1 MFCINGIDVSYVE
14 RNKKHFSIA
23 FYILLAAFMF
33 GVSYSTCAQV
43 TVRGV
48 IIDVETKE
56 RLVGATVILKDSPT
70 GTVTNQD
77 GEFEITFQEAL
88 PFTIVVSYIGYV
100 SQDLVID
107 SHGQELNISLSPETY
122 QLDDVVIKGSR
133 LSEKQKE
140 SPLTVESMDI
150 ISMKETPA
158 VNFYDG
164 LGMLKGVDL
173 TAASIGFKIVNTRG
187 FNSTNPVRSLQI
199 IDGVDNQAPGLNFSL
214 GNFLGASEM
223 DLQRVEI
230 IAGASTAMYGP
241 NAFNGVIKMTTKDP
255 FLHQGLIVMA
265 KAGERNL
272 FEGVIRYVKVFSNK
286 EDEDKLA
293 LKINVSFMRADDWEA
308 TNLSATEQSL
318 VDQTNPGG
326 YDAVNVYGDENLMAG
341 MNNHSGPYGQRTM
354 PGLGIFYRTGY
365 HEKDLV
371 DYDSRNLKIGSS
383 LYYKLTPDIVAQY
396 SYFLGTGTTVY
407 QGDNRYSLKDILFQQ
422 HKIELKKP
430 GKFFIR
436 AYSTRED
443 AGNSYDAYFTA
454 LLLQETAKSDE
465 FWSNDYTSYWLRNVR
480 TDVRALPGFPPIQNP
495 YDYEGANL
503 VLEQN
508 LESLNQWHQ
517 ETRQF
522 ADGQGYNPTTSSDFL
537 EPGTERFDTEFN
549 RIISSSRYLEGGSGF
564 KDKSALSH
572 IHGEYNFS
580 AEIIDII
587 VGGSYRLYKPNSS
600 GTIFSDT
607 GGVVITN
614 YEYGFYTSL
623 EKRFFERDLIVT
635 ATARLDKNENFNFLL
650 SPAVSAVY
658 RYDANNYFRL
668 SFSSAIRNP
677 TLQDQ
682 YLYYD
687 VGRAILIGNINGF
700 ESLVTIPSL
709 LDYYNGLNRDTLEW
723 FNVPPVRPEK
733 VKTIEIGYKGTL
745 FNVLFI
751 DASYYFSVYRDF
763 LGFNVGAT
771 LEFDPGSGILNDAQ
785 VYRVSANSLDMV
797 TTQGFSIGI
806 NYYFGKYYSIIT
818 NYSFNRLN
826 RRGSTDPIIPAFNT
840 PENKFNIG
848 VSGRDILAQIGL
860 FNRIS
865 DRLPVA
871 YLKNFG
877 FYVNYKWQQGFLFEG
892 SPQFTGHIPSYGML
906 DLQLNYRVPKI
917 STTFKIGASN
927 ILNNRI
933 YQTYGGPFI
942 GRLAY
947 VSVLVELDKGTF

>member
-1 MFCINGIDVSYVE
+1 MKK
-14 RNKKHFSIA
+14 NKRCLSIA
-23 FYILLAAFMF
+23 LPIILAALLLGISF
-33 GVSYSTCAQV
+33 STSAQV

-48 IIDVETKE
+48 IIDDETGEK
-56 RLVGATVILKDSPT
+56 LVGATIVLKETSI
-70 GTVTNQD
+70 GTVTNTD
-77 GEFEITFQEAL
+77 GEFELTVQESLPIT
-88 PFTIVVSYIGYV
+88 VVISYVGYV
-100 SQDLVID
+100 SQELYID
-107 SHGQELNISLSPETY
+107 SPSQEFNISLNPDAY
-122 QLDDVVIKGSR
+122 LIDDVVVTGSR

-150 ISMKETPA
+150 ISIKETPSA
-158 VNFYDG
+158 NFYDG

-187 FNSTNPVRSLQI
+187 FNSTSPVRSLQI

-214 GNFLGASEM
+214 GNFLGASEL
-223 DLQRVEI
+223 DLQKVEI

-272 FEGVIRYVKVFSNK
+272 LEGVFRYARVFRNR
-286 EDEDKLA
+286 EDKDKLA
-293 LKINVSFMRADDWEA
+293 LKFNLSFMRADDWEA
-308 TNLSATEQSL
+308 TNLNATEQSL
-318 VDQTNPGG
+318 VDPANPGG
-326 YDAVNVYGDENLMAG
+326 YDAVNVYGDGNMFGGTSDYSDL
-341 MNNHSGPYGQRTM
+341 YGQSNY

-365 HEKDLV
+365 HEKDIV
-371 DYDSRNLKIGSS
+371 DYDSRNLKIGSA
-383 LYYKLTPDIVAQY
+383 LYYKLTAELVAQY

-407 QGDNRYSLKDILFQQ
+407 QGDNRYSLKDIVFQQ
-422 HKIELKKP
+422 HKFELSKP
-430 GKFFIR
+430 GRFFIR
-436 AYSTRED
+436 AYTTRED
-443 AGNSYDAYFTA
+443 AGNSYDAVFTA
-454 LLLQETAKSDE
+454 QLLQEAAKP
-465 FWSNDYTSYWLRNVR
+465 NDQWPYDYSTYYIQNVR
-480 TDVRALPGFPPIQNP
+480 SKVKALPGFPDEPPLGVP

-503 VLEQN
+503 VMEQN
-508 LESLNQWHQ
+508 IDSINKWHM

-522 ADGQGYNPTTSSDFL
+522 ADGPGTFTGNSAFL
-537 EPGTERFDTEFN
+537 EPGTEGFDTVFN
-549 RIISSSRYLEGGSGF
+549 RIISSARYLEGGSGF

-572 IHGEYNFS
+572 IHGEYKIS
-580 AEIIDII
+580 EEIIDI
-587 VGGSYRLYKPNSS
+587 VLGGSYRLYNPNSS

-614 YEYGFYTSL
+614 YEYGLYTSL

-650 SPAVSAVY
+650 SPAVSVVY
-658 RYDANNYFRL
+658 RYDANKYFRL

-682 YLYYD
+682 YLFYNL
-687 VGRAILIGNINGF
+687 GPAILVGNINGF
-700 ESLVTIPSL
+700 DSLVTFPSL
-709 LDYYNGLNRDTLEW
+709 RDYYSKLNRDTLNW

-733 VKTIEIGYKGTL
+733 VKTIEIGFKGTL
-745 FNVLFI
+745 FYSLFI
-751 DASYYFSVYRDF
+751 DASYYFSFYRDF
-763 LGFNVGAT
+763 LGFKLGSD
-771 LEFDPGSGILNDAQ
+771 LEFDPGTGILYDYQ
-785 VYRVSANSLDMV
+785 HYRVSANSPDMI

-806 NYYFGKYYSIIT
+806 NYYFRKYYSLIT
-818 NYSFNRLN
+818 NYSFNRLD

-848 VSGRDILAQIGL
+848 LSGRDIIAEINLL
-860 FNRIS
+860 NRIS
-865 DRLPVA
+865 DRLPVV
-871 YLKNFG
+871 YLKNCG

-892 SPQFTGHIPSYGML
+892 SPQFTGHIPAYGMM
-906 DLQLNYRVPKI
+906 DVQLNYRLPKI

-927 ILNNRI
+927 ILDNRV

-947 VSVLVELDKGTF
+947 ASVLVELDKGIF

>member
-1 MFCINGIDVSYVE
+1 M
-14 RNKKHFSIA
+14 KKYKRHFSHVLHLLVIA
-23 FYILLAAFMF
+23 LLL
-33 GVSYSTCAQV
+33 GISISISAQV
-43 TVRGV
+43 TVKGV
-48 IIDVETKE
+48 IIDDETRE
-56 RLVGATVILKDSPT
+56 RLVGATIILKET
-70 GTVTNQD
+70 TIGTVTNAN
-77 GEFEITFQEAL
+77 GEFELAVEAPI
-88 PFTIVVSYIGYV
+88 PFTIIISYMGYV
-100 SQDLVID
+100 SQELAID
-107 SHGQELNISLSPETY
+107 SPGHELIISLTPEAY
-122 QLDDVVIKGSR
+122 RIDDVMIKGSR

-173 TAASIGFKIVNTRG
+173 VAASIGFKIVNTRG

-214 GNFLGASEM
+214 GNFLGASEL

-241 NAFNGVIKMTTKDP
+241 NAFNGVIKMITKDP
-255 FLHQGLIVMA
+255 FVHQGLIVMA

-272 FEGVIRYVKVFSNK
+272 LEVVMRYARVFKNK
-286 EDEDKLA
+286 ENQDKLA
-293 LKINVSFMRADDWEA
+293 IKFNVSFMRADDWEA
-308 TNLSATEQSL
+308 TNLNATEQSL
-318 VDQTNPGG
+318 ADRANPGG
-326 YDAVNVYGDENLMAG
+326 YDAVNVYGDEFYT
-341 MNNHSGPYGQRTM
+341 NNSDSYGQRTM
-354 PGLGIFYRTGY
+354 PGLGIYYRTGY
-365 HEKDLV
+365 HEKDIV

-383 LYYKLTPDIVAQY
+383 LHYKLTPNIVAQY

-430 GKFFIR
+430 GKFFVR

-443 AGNSYDAYFTA
+443 AGKSYDAVFTA
-454 LLLQETAKSDE
+454 LLLQEAAKSKDN
-465 FWSNDYTSYWLRNVR
+465 WTNDYSTYWLREVR
-480 TDVRALPGFPPIQNP
+480 NNVRALPGFPPLQNP
-495 YDYEGANL
+495 FDYEGANL
-503 VLEQN
+503 VMEQN
-508 LESLNQWHQ
+508 LKSLYQWHSD
-517 ETRQF
+517 TRQF
-522 ADGQGYNPTTSSDFL
+522 TDGPGYNPTISSAFL
-537 EPGTERFDTEFN
+537 EPGTERFDTVFN
-549 RIISSSRYLEGGSGF
+549 RIISSARFLEGGSGF
-564 KDKSALSH
+564 KDKSALTH
-572 IHGEYNFS
+572 IHGEYNISKKF
-580 AEIIDII
+580 ID
-587 VGGSYRLYKPNSS
+587 VTLGGSYRLYTPNSS

-614 YEYGFYTSL
+614 YEFGFYTSL

-658 RYDANNYFRL
+658 RYDTNNYFRL

-682 YLYYD
+682 YLFYN

-700 ESLVTIPSL
+700 DSLVTIPSL
-709 LDYYNGLNRDTLEW
+709 LDYRIELNRDKLVW

-745 FNVLFI
+745 FNNLFI
-751 DASYYFSVYRDF
+751 DASYYFSMYRDF
-763 LGFNVGAT
+763 LGFNLGST
-771 LEFDPGSGILNDAQ
+771 LEFDPGSGILIDYQ
-785 VYRVSANSLDMV
+785 VFRISANSLDMV

-806 NYYFGKYYSIIT
+806 NYYFSKYYSLIT

-840 PENKFNIG
+840 PQNKFNIG
-848 VSGRDILAQIGL
+848 LSGRNVMAQL
-860 FNRIS
+860 NLLNRIS
-865 DRLPVA
+865 DRLPVI

-892 SPQFTGHIPSYGML
+892 SPQFTGHIPGYGML
-906 DLQLNYRVPKI
+906 DAQVNYHVPKI
-917 STTFKIGASN
+917 NTTFKIGASN
-927 ILNNRI
+927 ILDNRV
-933 YQTYGGPFI
+933 YQTYGGPLI

-947 VSVLVELDKGTF
+947 VSVMVDLDKGVF